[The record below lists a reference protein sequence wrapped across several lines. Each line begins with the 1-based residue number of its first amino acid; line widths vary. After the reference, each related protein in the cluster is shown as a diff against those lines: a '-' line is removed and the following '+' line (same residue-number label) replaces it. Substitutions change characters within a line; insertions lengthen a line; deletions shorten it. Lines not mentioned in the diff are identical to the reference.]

1 MVIKAS
7 TFKQNRNSQA
17 IVTKKLIEPANFS
30 SSISETSHDH
40 VIQEMLAIQNMRV
53 STPFKD
59 NLVKKFEN
67 KGVPTGRYAKSV
79 DSSENI
85 KILMQTDTT
94 PDLRDMTSSDP
105 NRSANFE
112 LTDQFKTANQATS
125 LGVSIKAGG
134 EVIHR

>member
-1 MVIKAS
+1 
-7 TFKQNRNSQA
+7 
-17 IVTKKLIEPANFS
+17 
-30 SSISETSHDH
+30 
-40 VIQEMLAIQNMRV
+40 MRV

-59 NLVKKFEN
+59 NLVKKYEN

-134 EVIHR
+134 EVIHRQKKPLIIKTQTGSMGLAVSNRDLTMGKSGNDSKSVLEVDDHQMQSK